1 MLSKSNLIFA
11 LKTPLP
17 VLYCAKNFN
26 KKMESVDKLVEII
39 KKLRAPDGCPWDR
52 KQTHESVRGH
62 LVEEC
67 AELLDAIDKKD
78 YPNMREELGDILM
91 HILLHCEIAEEQK
104 LFNFNDVASELAEK
118 LVRRHPHVF
127 GSEHAENENDV
138 LKIWDKVK
146 KEEKP
151 LRKQSPFDKIKP
163 DISAIRMAREVAKN
177 LPELSATPETASQ
190 IAGKKI
196 YDAVLEAVKNS
207 AEPEGALR
215 DYISLLRNNAPKQ

>member
-1 MLSKSNLIFA
+1 MQKILI
-11 LKTPLP
+11 
-17 VLYCAKNFN
+17 

-91 HILLHCEIAEEQK
+91 HILLHCEIADEQK
-104 LFNFNDVASELAEK
+104 LFNFNDVANELAEK

-127 GSEHAENENDV
+127 GTEHAESESDV

-207 AEPEGALR
+207 VEPEGALR